1 MSLKEFVEKKDLLL
15 PGHSACPGCPAAI
28 ALRAALKALGENTVL
43 VVPASCS
50 SVFQGIYPGESF
62 KVITYNVAF
71 ASAAAVATGIRQ
83 ALSKKGYDDINVVVW
98 GGDGGIVDIGS
109 ATVSGAAERG
119 EDLIVICYDNE
130 AYMNTGIQR
139 SGATSPGAWTTT
151 TWMGKL
157 EIKKPMPFIM
167 LSHGVRYVATASVGY
182 IMDFYNKVKKAV
194 SLRGEGLRYIHVLAP
209 DPPGWRFDA
218 ALTVKVGKL
227 AVDTGFWPL
236 WEAEVTP
243 HGLKF
248 RLNPPSN
255 RHLDQ
260 SKRVPLEEFVKLQG
274 RFRALKDYHMEK
286 LKQQMNFYWT
296 LIRGYLS
303 ASESSK

>member
-1 MSLKEFVEKKDLLL
+1 MSIKELVEKKDYLL
-15 PGHSACPGCPAAI
+15 PGHSACPGCPATI
-28 ALRAALKALGENTVL
+28 ALRAALKALGPNTVL

-62 KVITYNVAF
+62 NVITYNVAF
-71 ASAAAVATGIRQ
+71 ASAAAVATGIKQ
-83 ALSKKGYDDINVVVW
+83 ALTKKGYDDVNVVVW
-98 GGDGGIVDIGS
+98 GGDGGLVDIGA

-151 TWMGKL
+151 TWSGKM

-167 LSHGVRYVATASVGY
+167 LSHGARYVATASVGN
-182 IMDFYNKVKKAV
+182 IPDFYMKVKKAA
-194 SLRGEGLRYIHVLAP
+194 SIRGEGLRYIHVLAP

-218 ALTVKVGKL
+218 SLTVKIGKL
-227 AVDTGFWPL
+227 AVETGFWPL
-236 WEAEVTP
+236 WEAEVVN
-243 HGLKF
+243 GKIKF

-255 RHLDQ
+255 KLIDE
-260 SKRVPLEEFVKLQG
+260 SKRKPIEEFIKLQG
-274 RFRALKDYHMEK
+274 RFRALTEYHK
-286 LKQQMNFYWT
+286 QKVKQQMDFYWG
-296 LIRGYLS
+296 LVKAFLK
-303 ASESSK
+303 ASEG